1 MEGYYDSEYSGK
13 GLETPTGQLN
23 IEVKNLPEFKEL
35 VEQAKYQSGQLQQT
49 INRLSNF
56 ELKIDWNTIYV
67 PVEVDGR
74 QVAKATAKYT
84 KEEIEQQQKRDL
96 RKKGMR

>member
-1 MEGYYDSEYSGK
+1 MRKGSMETGRHSGFSSCSGNWSWIKNRHRRLNDDYDYTRN
-13 GLETPTGQLN
+13 ET
-23 IEVKNLPEFKEL
+23 
-35 VEQAKYQSGQLQQT
+35 Y
-49 INRLSNF
+49 
-56 ELKIDWNTIYV
+56 TIYV